1 LLAFNCLN
9 LTLVKPVEEDEI
21 WQPDMECLLMR
32 SEVRLK
38 MGDRDGALEDALYVT
53 DNLPLDHIK
62 TRRAIV
68 LKANAMFAKGDL
80 EHALMF
86 FYRVK
91 KLTCGRDRKANMG
104 IQRCLDSINSA
115 VAEIK
120 IKNMRQPDQGGRF
133 GPQIRITGDDQ
144 EHVKKIKESK
154 KKKTTNKKLFSS
166 MKEKPFND
174 DVKFL
179 KV

>member
-1 LLAFNCLN
+1 
-9 LTLVKPVEEDEI
+9 
-21 WQPDMECLLMR
+21 MR
-32 SEVRLK
+32 SEVRLNL
-38 MGDRDGALEDALYVT
+38 GNINGTLEDALYVT
-53 DNLPLDHIK
+53 DNLPLDYIK
-62 TRRAIV
+62 TQRAIV
-68 LKANAMFAKGDL
+68 LKANAMYAKGDL

-120 IKNMRQPDQGGRF
+120 IKNMRHLDQGGRL
-133 GPQIRITGDDQ
+133 GPQIRIRGDDQ
-144 EHVKKIKESK
+144 EHVEKINESK
-154 KKKTTNKKLFSS
+154 KKKTMNKKMFSS

-174 DVKFL
+174 DAKFL